1 MLDTEL
7 ARLGSILDGALI
19 RPDDADYDEVRAVW
33 NGMIDRRPGAIARC
47 ANIND
52 VMAAVDFAREH
63 GLLVSV
69 RGGGHHIAGT
79 AVCDDGLMID
89 LSAMRA
95 VSVDPDRRTA
105 LVEGGATLGD
115 LDRETQAFGLA
126 TPGGVVSTTGVGGL
140 TLGAGF
146 GWLSRLHGLA
156 IDNLVAAELVTAD
169 GRQVEASED
178 ENPELFWG
186 LRGGGGNFGVV
197 TSFTFRLHEVGPEV
211 LFGPTVY
218 RLDDAANVLRGYRAF
233 AATAPRECCVWA
245 DLITAP
251 PLPFLPE
258 QYHGTG
264 VLTLMQCYAGDPNE
278 GETVLAPLH
287 EHAEAIGS
295 AVMPRPY
302 VEAQQLLDG
311 VYEKGARNYWTS
323 RNFAG
328 LDDPAPEML
337 VDLARTLP
345 TPQSDILICQFGG
358 AIADVAPE
366 ATAYPHRQAAF
377 AVAPG
382 ARWTDPSDDAAS
394 VDWVRGVTAKLSSGG
409 GEGCYVNSF
418 SESEGRARDAY
429 GANFERL
436 AALKACVD
444 PDNLFRLN
452 QNIRPA
458 ETLAQ

>member
-7 ARLGSILDGALI
+7 ARLATALDGVLI

-47 ANIND
+47 ANVTD
-52 VMAAVDFAREH
+52 VKTALDFARER
-63 GLLVSV
+63 GLLISA

-105 LVEGGATLGD
+105 LVEGGATLAD

-156 IDNLVAAELVTAD
+156 IDNLVQAELVTAE
-169 GRQVEASED
+169 GREVRASED

-186 LRGGGGNFGVV
+186 LRGGGGNFGIV
-197 TSFTFRLHEVGPEV
+197 TAFTFRLHEVGPEV

-218 RLDDAANVLRGYRAF
+218 RLDDAVDVLRGYRRF
-233 AATAPRECCVWA
+233 AATAPRQCCVWA
-245 DLITAP
+245 DLMTAP
-251 PLPFLPE
+251 PLPFLSE
-258 QYHGTG
+258 QVHGTR
-264 VLTLMQCYAGDPNE
+264 VLTLMQCYAGDPAE
-278 GETVLAPLH
+278 GEKVLAPLH
-287 EHAEAIGS
+287 EPAKPIGS

-328 LDDPAPEML
+328 LDDPVPEML
-337 VDLARTLP
+337 VDLTRTLP

-358 AIADVAPE
+358 AIGDVAPE
-366 ATAYPHRQAAF
+366 ATAYPHRLAAF

-382 ARWTDPSDDAAS
+382 ARWIEPSDDAAC
-394 VDWVRGVTAKLSSGG
+394 VDWVRGVTARLSSSGG
-409 GEGCYVNSF
+409 EGSYVNF
-418 SESEGRARDAY
+418 VSESEARARDAY

-436 AALKACVD
+436 AALKAIWD
-444 PDNLFRLN
+444 PGNLFRLN
-452 QNIRPA
+452 QNIPPA
-458 ETLAQ
+458 GTG